1 LALRQSIRPVD
12 FRERRVAR
20 DCANFIG
27 GERRPSRA
35 TAEIPITNPA
45 TGEVLADLPLS
56 PDDEVND
63 AVASARDA
71 FAIWSETPVLERARV
86 LFRFKQKL
94 EEARGALVELV
105 VLDNGK
111 TLAEAQ
117 GEVQRGIEVVEFATG
132 IPAHI
137 LGTVA
142 EDVAR
147 GIDCEMLRQPMGVA
161 AGFTPFNFP
170 VMVPLWM
177 IPVAV
182 ACGNTFVL
190 KPSERAPLAAVRV
203 AELFAECGAPPG
215 TLNVVHGAA
224 ETAERLLVHPHVAAV
239 SVVGSSPVAKHV
251 YATAAANEKRV
262 QALGGAKNAL
272 VVLPDADLDATVE
285 SILTSAFGCAG
296 QRCLAG
302 SNLFAVGDIAEP
314 LAKSLCAAAG
324 RLKLGPGID
333 PSTKMGPVITAQA
346 KDRVCGY
353 VDAGLRAGARL
364 RLDGRKTEV
373 AACPKGYFVGPTI
386 FDEVMP
392 EMSIAREE
400 IFGPVVTILRVKSL
414 DEAIERV
421 NASPFGNSASLYTTS
436 GGASRVF
443 RKRVEAGML
452 GINLGV
458 PAPMAFFPFSGWKG
472 SFFGDLHAQGKDA
485 IDFYTRRKVVT
496 SRWGDSDHL
505 WKSSGAN

>member
-1 LALRQSIRPVD
+1 V
-12 FRERRVAR
+12 VR
-20 DCANFIG
+20 DCPNFIA

-35 TAEIPITNPA
+35 TVQMPITNPA
-45 TGEVLADLPLS
+45 TGEALADLPLS
-56 PDDEVND
+56 PADEVNE
-63 AVASARDA
+63 AVASAREA
-71 FAIWSETPVLERARV
+71 FATWSETPVLERARV

-94 EEARGALVELV
+94 EEARDALVELI

-111 TLAEAQ
+111 TIAEAQ

-190 KPSERAPLAAVRV
+190 KPSDRAPLAAVRL

-224 ETAERLLVHPHVAAV
+224 HTAEQLLVHPGIAAV

-251 YATAAANEKRV
+251 YATAAAREKRV

-272 VVLPDADLDATVE
+272 VVMPDADLNATVE
-285 SILTSAFGCAG
+285 SILASAFGCAG

-314 LAKSLCAAAG
+314 LAESLCAAAA

-333 PSTKMGPVITAQA
+333 PSTKLGPVITAQA
-346 KDRVCGY
+346 KDRVHGY
-353 VDAGLRAGARL
+353 VDAGLQAGARL
-364 RLDGRKTEV
+364 RLDGRKAGV
-373 AACPKGYFVGPTI
+373 AACPGGYFVGPTI
-386 FDEVMP
+386 FDDVVP
-392 EMSIAREE
+392 EMAIAREE

-436 GGASRVF
+436 GGAARAF
-443 RKRVEAGML
+443 RKRIEAGML
-452 GINLGV
+452 GINLGL

-505 WKSSGAN
+505 WKSGGAN